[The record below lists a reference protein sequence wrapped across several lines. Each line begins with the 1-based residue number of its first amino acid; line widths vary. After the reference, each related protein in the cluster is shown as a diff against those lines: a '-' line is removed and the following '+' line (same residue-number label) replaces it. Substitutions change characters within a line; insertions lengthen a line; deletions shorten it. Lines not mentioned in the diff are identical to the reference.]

1 MQNAIDVKFSDPVT
15 TLDGSKRASV
25 DFSKWKTLL
34 SNSGTL
40 CNIVCANCYI
50 KGSPTNYDML
60 YLNAEDTKPYFTEPK
75 SDPRLAKEIGFIAGE
90 LLLSTD
96 INQL

>member
-15 TLDGSKRASV
+15 RLDGSKRASV

-40 CNIVCANCYI
+40 CNIVSANCYI
-50 KGSPTNYDML
+50 RGSPTNYDL
-60 YLNAEDTKPYFTEPK
+60 HCLNAKDTKPYLTELK
-75 SDPRLAKEIGFIAGE
+75 SDPRPAKEIGFTAGE
-90 LLLSTD
+90 RLISQD

>member
-15 TLDGSKRASV
+15 RLDGSKRASV

-40 CNIVCANCYI
+40 CNIVCANFI
-50 KGSPTNYDML
+50 KGSLTNYDLL
-60 YLNAEDTKPYFTEPK
+60 YLNAEDTKPYLTELK

-90 LLLSTD
+90 PLLSPD